1 MRRNYSTTF
10 NNWSTWKY
18 KYKKRQRYQIFWHHH
33 WINKRNDVT
42 TYSELNAAK
51 NDDLVNGDTEGQ
63 DQSRKLVSMENE
75 VTTEKSTPKEQ
86 AEEGKEYTAT
96 MTKLTDDTIGKQI
109 TFIRELHTNKWFK
122 IGEAVIK
129 YLVLPLV
136 LPFLICNII
145 SFIVMNLQHNRTR
158 SPCVYLAALAGSDSA
173 VLLHS
178 VMVWS
183 QFKSPAWSNYMCK
196 ANVYMTHV
204 IWTFSAFIIV
214 AMSFDRCYAVVV
226 PHSAKVRCTAKRARV
241 TCGVLLLLV
250 LIFYSPLI
258 VFSGFDDTDLCV
270 RYLLDTRFM
279 TMYVYIS
286 LVVYPLVP
294 FALIICLNCAI
305 LVTLWRRKHSGLAH
319 SSTIDKIESQ
329 LTRMIVVVCVAYL
342 ILMCPFEVHGVYM
355 YYARYQ
361 KNPEIVSKYFFT
373 TYLFYLLGL
382 LNSGINSLLYFCSSR
397 NFRID
402 LKILFEMC
410 CRRDN
415 SD

>member
-1 MRRNYSTTF
+1 
-10 NNWSTWKY
+10 
-18 KYKKRQRYQIFWHHH
+18 
-33 WINKRNDVT
+33 
-42 TYSELNAAK
+42 
-51 NDDLVNGDTEGQ
+51 
-63 DQSRKLVSMENE
+63 
-75 VTTEKSTPKEQ
+75 
-86 AEEGKEYTAT
+86 
-96 MTKLTDDTIGKQI
+96 
-109 TFIRELHTNKWFK
+109 
-122 IGEAVIK
+122 
-129 YLVLPLV
+129 
-136 LPFLICNII
+136 
-145 SFIVMNLQHNRTR
+145 
-158 SPCVYLAALAGSDSA
+158 
-173 VLLHS
+173 
-178 VMVWS
+178 
-183 QFKSPAWSNYMCK
+183 
-196 ANVYMTHV
+196 MTHV
-204 IWTFSAFIIV
+204 IWTLSAFIIV

-258 VFSGFDDTDLCV
+258 VFSGFDGTDLCV

-319 SSTIDKIESQ
+319 SSTIDKVESQ
-329 LTRMIVVVCVAYL
+329 LTRMIVVVWVAYL

-397 NFRID
+397 KFRID